1 MKHLLFSHFE
11 DTLNIDKKNMTYCLM
26 VSYRFGSI
34 WAYIET
40 EDLVQMNNWCHFIVD
55 SAIYILNN
63 LHTISHRPCS
73 TKDFRLQES
82 IRIISGKTAEVELY
96 RKSFAIIIIFYYSV
110 IHCSIIETNDNPL
123 NSLYRCELI
132 KNSIYSF
139 VVL

>member
-63 LHTISHRPCS
+63 YT
-73 TKDFRLQES
+73 
-82 IRIISGKTAEVELY
+82 LY
-96 RKSFAIIIIFYYSV
+96 LTDHAALKIFGFKKVFEYLVAKLLKLNY
-110 IHCSIIETNDNPL
+110 IE
-123 NSLYRCELI
+123 
-132 KNSIYSF
+132 K
-139 VVL
+139 VLPS